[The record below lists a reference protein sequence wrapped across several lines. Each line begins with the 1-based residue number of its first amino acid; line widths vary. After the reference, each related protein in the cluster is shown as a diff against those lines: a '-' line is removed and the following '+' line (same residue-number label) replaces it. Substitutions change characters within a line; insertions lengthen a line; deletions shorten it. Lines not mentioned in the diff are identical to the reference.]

1 MWDDE
6 EELVMLS
13 EIKDFKKEFRDLFP
27 ELKVYKQD
35 HNDPQQQI
43 DVLKD
48 VCAGRKYA
56 GCFLL

>member
-1 MWDDE
+1 
-6 EELVMLS
+6 MLS